1 MRVLW
6 HVLNAKASA
15 LARFISVILVGARAP
30 RATTPRPSGRRGVHD
45 VDPRSRRRAC
55 GVMCDRSWNAI
66 SITTS
71 RPPAAAPPLLS
82 VLTRAECEASSLL
95 VVCVPLPAAAP
106 QLASCGVF
114 VNRAFWCAAVNE
126 QAGKSRH
133 RMIEAIED
141 EGA

>member
-1 MRVLW
+1 MQKPQLSLGLLVSSW
-6 HVLNAKASA
+6 SAHVHVPGA
-15 LARFISVILVGARAP
+15 ARARP
-30 RATTPRPSGRRGVHD
+30 RGRRGVHD
-45 VDPRSRRRAC
+45 VDPRSGRRAC

-82 VLTRAECEASSLL
+82 VLTRAECEARSSLHVL